1 MAYTP
6 SQNPYA
12 EWTAGSDRG
21 SPSIVGALPYT
32 NASSYPICPVDLVS
46 FTFTALNPTILNCTV
61 LGPDNRVRFSVTT
74 DTAMEG
80 YTVFKDTESRSI
92 ALVEWQHTPLL
103 EARGLLQKQQINN
116 WLRLASDRSYR
127 AVEIRGTRYTW
138 APQDQY
144 ICLWNAASE
153 SSGRRCL
160 ARISKTYNIVSLEL
174 APEAIQ
180 LGLLEAC
187 VITTVLLQCGRNID

>member
-1 MAYTP
+1 MAYN
-6 SQNPYA
+6 QNPYSN
-12 EWTAGSDRG
+12 WNTRSDG
-21 SPSIVGALPYT
+21 GPPSIVGALPYT
-32 NASSYPICPVDLVS
+32 NSSYPLPPKELVP
-46 FTFTALNPTILNCTV
+46 FTFTALNSTILNCAV
-61 LGPDNRVRFSVTT
+61 LGPNNRVHFSVAT
-74 DTAMEG
+74 DASMAG
-80 YTVFKDTESRSI
+80 YTVLKDANSRSI
-92 ALVEWQHTPLL
+92 ALVEWQNTPLL
-103 EARGLLQKQQINN
+103 EARGLLQKQQISN

-127 AVEIRGTRYTW
+127 AVDIRGARYTW

-144 ICLWNAASE
+144 ICLWTAASQ

-174 APEAIQ
+174 APEAMQ